1 MPTGIIK
8 EEMYLDIDVFVNL
21 DCLAE
26 DEDVLHEIREL
37 PHVSNLIEQARSLR
51 WRGRLHLC
59 PTTLA
64 GHHDD
69 EAPGAETR
77 RRRACG
83 KLPDCFV
90 YFGRT

>member
-8 EEMYLDIDVFVNL
+8 EEMYLDIDVFVYL

-77 RRRACG
+77 KATC
-83 KLPDCFV
+83 LWEAA
-90 YFGRT
+90 